1 MQTPPNKRNIFVHKT
16 TVFQNCVIIIALQQK
31 KVNRRMEKQK
41 KPAMP
46 TAMSAF
52 IPTRTVDSS
61 VTTNVKIYMHTVQ
74 DQSIS
79 TSIALN

>member
-1 MQTPPNKRNIFVHKT
+1 
-16 TVFQNCVIIIALQQK
+16 
-31 KVNRRMEKQK
+31 
-41 KPAMP
+41 MP

-79 TSIALN
+79 TSIEKKNSLKVAVTSDTPKKQSVPTNNTAL

>member
-1 MQTPPNKRNIFVHKT
+1 
-16 TVFQNCVIIIALQQK
+16 
-31 KVNRRMEKQK
+31 MEKQK

-79 TSIALN
+79 TSIAKNSLKLAVTSDTPKT